1 MQPRSYQRKLDVH
14 GPRTALGYVIAV
26 LGTAAATLGLLAVR
40 PDVSKTNVVLTFLA
54 VVVAAAATGGLGPG
68 AIAAVAGFLAFDI
81 LFLPPYYTLV
91 VSDRQ
96 DYLSLGV
103 YLVTAFVVSYL
114 VGALERRRIQAERRE
129 QETRTLYE
137 LSTSL
142 VAHGSLDD
150 TLSSVVRTVRSLF
163 NLASCAIVLP
173 DGRDGVR
180 IAARDGETP
189 SGLDRILAPTAGTGQ
204 GGRLQPGQ
212 ALTVPLRAGAEPV
225 GALVVVAGGPDSPS
239 FGEAERRLLATFANQ
254 AALAVE
260 QGRQEEERAR
270 TRALE
275 ETDRLRTALLN
286 SVSHDLRTPLAS
298 IKASASSLLD
308 PEVHWDE
315 RERQEFLHT
324 IDEEADRLTRLV
336 HNLLDMS
343 RIEANAL
350 DPRLEETSLAEIAG
364 SVVRRVRSSASGG
377 STGQRVDVHVP
388 DSIPP
393 VLADP
398 VLLEQV
404 LANLLDNA
412 VRYAEGSPIAVTARE
427 LHGSVELR
435 VIDHG
440 PGIPEPERERVF
452 DQFYRLKGGGR
463 RPEGTGMGLS
473 ICRGI
478 VAALR
483 GGLRVETTPGGGAT
497 FILTLPV
504 AARASEVPR
513 SASEVPPAAPAG
525 SGRPGSGA
533 AGPEATAGSG
543 AAGPEAT
550 AGSGAAGPEA
560 TAGPGAAGPE
570 ATAGPGRPSDA
581 PAGPVPEPTGRREGR
596 R

>member
-1 MQPRSYQRKLDVH
+1 MQARSHQRRLDVH
-14 GPRTALGYVIAV
+14 GPRTGLGYLIAV

-54 VVVAAAATGGLGPG
+54 VVVVAAATGGLGPG
-68 AIAAVAGFLAFDI
+68 AVAAVAGFLAFDL
-81 LFLPPYYTLV
+81 LFLPPYHTLV

-96 DYLSLGV
+96 DYLSLAV
-103 YLVTAFVVSYL
+103 YLLTAFVVSYL

-150 TLSSVVRTVRSLF
+150 TLTSVVRTVRSLF
-163 NLASCAIVLP
+163 NLAGCAIVLP

-189 SGLDRILAPTAGTGQ
+189 SGLERILAPTSGTGV

-225 GALVVVAGGPDSPS
+225 GALVVVAGGPGSPI

-260 QGRQEEERAR
+260 QGRQEDERAR

-275 ETDRLRTALLN
+275 EIDRLRTALLN

-308 PEVHWDE
+308 PEVTWNE
-315 RERQEFLHT
+315 RERHEFLVT

-350 DPRLEETSLAEIAG
+350 DPRVEETSLAEIAG
-364 SVVRRVRSSASGG
+364 SVVRRVRSSASE
-377 STGQRVDVHVP
+377 SSRGQRVDVRVP
-388 DSIPP
+388 ETIPP

-412 VRYAEGSPIAVTARE
+412 VRYADGSPIAVVGRE
-427 LHGSVELR
+427 LGDSVELR
-435 VIDHG
+435 VVDHG
-440 PGIPEPERERVF
+440 PGIPEPERERIF
-452 DQFYRLKGGGR
+452 DQFYRLKGGGK

-497 FILTLPV
+497 FILTLPLAPRV
-504 AARASEVPR
+504 DRSGPSAAPGAPASAGPR
-513 SASEVPPAAPAG
+513 APAG
-525 SGRPGSGA
+525 
-533 AGPEATAGSG
+533 
-543 AAGPEAT
+543 
-550 AGSGAAGPEA
+550 
-560 TAGPGAAGPE
+560 GPGAPASAGP
-570 ATAGPGRPSDA
+570 RA
-581 PAGPVPEPTGRREGR
+581 PAGPASEAGVPEPTGRREGGG
-596 R
+596 

>member
-1 MQPRSYQRKLDVH
+1 MAILDVDMEGRSHQRRLDVH
-14 GPRTALGYVIAV
+14 GPRVGLGYAIAV
-26 LGTAAATLGLLAVR
+26 LGTVAATLGLLAVR

-54 VVVAAAATGGLGPG
+54 VVLAAAASGGLGPG
-68 AIAAVAGFLAFDI
+68 AVAAMLGFLAFDV
-81 LFLPPYYTLV
+81 LFLPPYLTLV

-96 DYLSLGV
+96 DYLSLAV
-103 YLVTAFVVSYL
+103 YLLTAFVVSYL
-114 VGALERRRIQAERRE
+114 VGALERRRAQAERRE

-150 TLSSVVRTVRSLF
+150 TLASVVRTVRSLF
-163 NLASCAIVLP
+163 NLAGCAIVLP
-173 DGRDGVR
+173 DGDRVR
-180 IAARDGETP
+180 IAARDGEIP
-189 SGLDRILAPTAGTGQ
+189 PDLEHMLAPMTGTGL

-225 GALVVVAGGPDSPS
+225 GALVVVAGGPDGPS

-260 QGRQEEERAR
+260 QGRREDERAR

-298 IKASASSLLD
+298 IKASVSSLLD
-308 PEVHWDE
+308 PEVLWDA
-315 RERQEFLHT
+315 RQRLEFLAT
-324 IDEEADRLTRLV
+324 IDQEADRLTRLV

-350 DPRLEETSLAEIAG
+350 APRLEETSLVEIAG
-364 SVVRRVRSSASGG
+364 SVVRRVRSSTS
-377 STGQRVDVHVP
+377 QRIDVRIPETV
-388 DSIPP
+388 PP

-412 VRYAEGSPIAVTARE
+412 VRYTEGSPIALVGRQIDD
-427 LHGSVELR
+427 SVELR

-440 PGIPEPERERVF
+440 PGIPVPERERIF

-463 RPEGTGMGLS
+463 RPEGTGMGLA

-504 AARASEVPR
+504 ARHADRAGMPGPSG
-513 SASEVPPAAPAG
+513 PPGPVG
-525 SGRPGSGA
+525 GR
-533 AGPEATAGSG
+533 
-543 AAGPEAT
+543 
-550 AGSGAAGPEA
+550 
-560 TAGPGAAGPE
+560 AGPGKVVPEVAGWRVAPARVEAPE
-570 ATAGPGRPSDA
+570 AA
-581 PAGPVPEPTGRREGR
+581 GRREGR
-596 R
+596 G

>member
-1 MQPRSYQRKLDVH
+1 MAILDLDMQARSYQHRLDMH
-14 GPRTALGYVIAV
+14 GPRTGLGYLIAV

-68 AIAAVAGFLAFDI
+68 AVAAVAGFLAFDL
-81 LFLPPYYTLV
+81 LFLPPYRTLV

-96 DYLSLGV
+96 DYLSLAV
-103 YLVTAFVVSYL
+103 YLLTAFVVSYL

-150 TLSSVVRTVRSLF
+150 TLTSVVRTVRSLF
-163 NLASCAIVLP
+163 NLAGCAIVLP

-189 SGLDRILAPTAGTGQ
+189 SGLERILAPTSGTGL

-225 GALVVVAGGPDSPS
+225 GALVVVAGGPGSPI

-260 QGRQEEERAR
+260 QGRQEDERAR

-275 ETDRLRTALLN
+275 EIDRLRTALLN

-308 PEVHWDE
+308 PEVTWNE
-315 RERQEFLHT
+315 RERHEFLVT

-350 DPRLEETSLAEIAG
+350 DPRVEETSLAEIAG
-364 SVVRRVRSSASGG
+364 SVVRRVRSSASG
-377 STGQRVDVHVP
+377 SSRGQRVDVRVP
-388 DSIPP
+388 ETIPP

-412 VRYAEGSPIAVTARE
+412 VRYADGSPIAVVGRE
-427 LHGSVELR
+427 LGDSVELR
-435 VIDHG
+435 VVDHG
-440 PGIPEPERERVF
+440 PGIPEPERERIF
-452 DQFYRLKGGGR
+452 DQFYRLKGGGK

-497 FILTLPV
+497 FILTLPL
-504 AARASEVPR
+504 APR
-513 SASEVPPAAPAG
+513 VDRSGPSAAP
-525 SGRPGSGA
+525 GA
-533 AGPEATAGSG
+533 PAS
-543 AAGPEAT
+543 
-550 AGSGAAGPEA
+550 
-560 TAGPGAAGPE
+560 AGPGAPAG
-570 ATAGPGRPSDA
+570 GPGT
-581 PAGPVPEPTGRREGR
+581 PAGPASEAGVPEPTGRREGGG
-596 R
+596 

>member
-1 MQPRSYQRKLDVH
+1 MAILDLDMQARSYQHRLDIH
-14 GPRTALGYVIAV
+14 GPRTGLGYLIAV

-68 AIAAVAGFLAFDI
+68 AVAAVAGFLAFDL
-81 LFLPPYYTLV
+81 LFLPPYRTLV

-96 DYLSLGV
+96 DYLSLAV
-103 YLVTAFVVSYL
+103 YLLTAFVVSYL
-114 VGALERRRIQAERRE
+114 VGALERRRMQAERRE

-150 TLSSVVRTVRSLF
+150 TLTSVVRTVRSLF
-163 NLASCAIVLP
+163 NLAGCAIVLP

-189 SGLDRILAPTAGTGQ
+189 PGLERILAPTLGTGL

-225 GALVVVAGGPDSPS
+225 GALVVVAGGPGSPV

-260 QGRQEEERAR
+260 QGRQEDERAR
-270 TRALE
+270 ARALE
-275 ETDRLRTALLN
+275 EIDRLRTALLN

-308 PEVHWDE
+308 PEVEWNQ
-315 RERQEFLHT
+315 RERHEFLVT

-350 DPRLEETSLAEIAG
+350 DPRVEETSLAEIAG
-364 SVVRRVRSSASGG
+364 SVVRRVRSSASG
-377 STGQRVDVHVP
+377 SSRGQRVDVHVP
-388 DSIPP
+388 ETIPP

-412 VRYAEGSPIAVTARE
+412 VRYADGSPIAVVGRE
-427 LHGSVELR
+427 LRDSVELR
-435 VIDHG
+435 VVDHG
-440 PGIPEPERERVF
+440 PGIPEPERERIF
-452 DQFYRLKGGGR
+452 DQFYRLKGGGK

-497 FILTLPV
+497 FILTLPL
-504 AARASEVPR
+504 APR
-513 SASEVPPAAPAG
+513 VD
-525 SGRPGSGA
+525 RSGA
-533 AGPEATAGSG
+533 S
-543 AAGPEAT
+543 
-550 AGSGAAGPEA
+550 
-560 TAGPGAAGPE
+560 AGPGAPAG
-570 ATAGPGRPSDA
+570 GPGA
-581 PAGPVPEPTGRREGR
+581 PAGGPGASAGGPGASAGPASEAGVPEPTGRREGGG
-596 R
+596 

>member
-1 MQPRSYQRKLDVH
+1 MAILDLDMQARSYQHRLDIH
-14 GPRTALGYVIAV
+14 GPRTGLGYLVAV

-68 AIAAVAGFLAFDI
+68 AVAAAASFLAFDF
-81 LFLPPYYTLV
+81 LFLPPYHTLV

-96 DYLSLGV
+96 DYLSLAV
-103 YLVTAFVVSYL
+103 YLLTAFVVSYL
-114 VGALERRRIQAERRE
+114 VGALGRRRIQAERRE

-150 TLSSVVRTVRSLF
+150 TLTSVVRTVRSLF
-163 NLASCAIVLP
+163 NLAGCAIVLR

-180 IAARDGETP
+180 IAASDGETP
-189 SGLDRILAPTAGTGQ
+189 PGLERVLAPTSGTGL

-212 ALTVPLRAGAEPV
+212 ALTVPLRAGVEPV
-225 GALVVVAGGPDSPS
+225 GALVVVAGGPGSPV

-260 QGRQEEERAR
+260 QGRQEDERAR

-275 ETDRLRTALLN
+275 EIDRLRTALLN

-308 PEVHWDE
+308 PEVEWNQ
-315 RERQEFLHT
+315 RERHEFLVT

-350 DPRLEETSLAEIAG
+350 DPRVEEISLAEIAG
-364 SVVRRVRSSASGG
+364 SVVRRVRSSAAG
-377 STGQRVDVHVP
+377 SSRGQRVDVRVP
-388 DSIPP
+388 ETIPP

-412 VRYAEGSPIAVTARE
+412 VRYANGSPIAVVGRE
-427 LHGSVELR
+427 LKDSVELR
-435 VIDHG
+435 VVDHG
-440 PGIPEPERERVF
+440 PGIPEPERERIF
-452 DQFYRLKGGGR
+452 DQFYRLKGGGK

-497 FILTLPV
+497 FILTLPL
-504 AARASEVPR
+504 APR
-513 SASEVPPAAPAG
+513 VD
-525 SGRPGSGA
+525 RSGA
-533 AGPEATAGSG
+533 S
-543 AAGPEAT
+543 
-550 AGSGAAGPEA
+550 
-560 TAGPGAAGPE
+560 AGPGAPASAGGPGASAGPASE
-570 ATAGPGRPSDA
+570 AG
-581 PAGPVPEPTGRREGR
+581 VPEPTGRREGGG
-596 R
+596 